1 VTQEDQKNLF
11 GPEDLVAIR
20 LDVDALGGF
29 KEAGAIAFPDD
40 VDPTNAQ
47 KKLSNFVS
55 SNGRQLLALW
65 RIKRLGVAALKK
77 FGRSAIFDYFFADV
91 PVLDVKV
98 IPRET
103 FIERGTV
110 ELDVAIKR
118 VEKIASDM
126 REWGKTQ

>member
-1 VTQEDQKNLF
+1 MSQETLF

-29 KEAGAIAFPDD
+29 KEAGAIAFPEDT
-40 VDPTNAQ
+40 DPTNAQ

-77 FGRSAIFDYFFADV
+77 IGRSAIFDYFFSDI
-91 PVLDVKV
+91 PVLKV
-98 IPRET
+98 EYIPRET
-103 FIERGTV
+103 FVERGTV
-110 ELDVAIKR
+110 ELDAALKR

-126 REWGKTQ
+126 REWGRGQ